1 MEQSKAYSQF
11 LVGHSH
17 IGGLDVLE
25 IAYLGLPLAALAV
38 GLENMLEIVDGVLGE
53 VCQVVLGLLDVHVD
67 VGNLLFSLFDVELGD
82 FAHRLFAQFQHMV
95 AGYLLAEQ
103 RPVGVESALDAR
115 HLVLPRVEV
124 ATLQHLVYALLEE
137 YLLQRHPVPA
147 VFQLGQQY
155 LQLLTKEVLGAEGG
169 MPQDVAR
176 GHEDGLVVHNHARL
190 RREGNLAVGE
200 RIQGVHHLV
209 GRNAGGQ
216 VAHYLHLGGGVVVHL
231 LYLDLL
237 FFVGLQNTVYQHIGG
252 HRIRYLG
259 NDDGLPLLVVV
270 HLGTDTQTTAQCAVV
285 IFRHVDKAARGEVG
299 VYLKRLV
306 FQHTY
311 RGFYQ
316 FAEVVRQYIR
326 GECDGDALGALRQQQ
341 RELDRQ
347 RHRLLFAAVVTRLP
361 LCGFGIEHH
370 LLGELGEASLDI
382 TAGGGTVARQNVA
395 PVTLAVHQQVLL
407 PHLHQRVVDGT
418 VTVGMVQHRR
428 THDVRHLGETPVVG
442 LFHCV
447 ENTTLHRLQA
457 VVDVRHRAVENDIGG
472 IVNPIV
478 VEHTVERQCRAL
490 TGRLVGLG
498 GGGLHCLVSFNIL

>member
-1 MEQSKAYSQF
+1 
-11 LVGHSH
+11 
-17 IGGLDVLE
+17 
-25 IAYLGLPLAALAV
+25 
-38 GLENMLEIVDGVLGE
+38 
-53 VCQVVLGLLDVHVD
+53 
-67 VGNLLFSLFDVELGD
+67 
-82 FAHRLFAQFQHMV
+82 
-95 AGYLLAEQ
+95 
-103 RPVGVESALDAR
+103 
-115 HLVLPRVEV
+115 
-124 ATLQHLVYALLEE
+124 
-137 YLLQRHPVPA
+137 
-147 VFQLGQQY
+147 
-155 LQLLTKEVLGAEGG
+155 

-209 GRNAGGQ
+209 GRYARGQ

-231 LYLDLL
+231 LYLDFL

-285 IFRHVDKAARGEVG
+285 IFRHVDKAA
-299 VYLKRLV
+299 
-306 FQHTY
+306 Y

-316 FAEVVRQYIR
+316 LAEVVRQYIR

-347 RHRLLFAAVVTRLP
+347 RHRLLLAAVVTWFP
-361 LCGFGIEHH
+361 LCGFGIVHH

-382 TAGGGTVARQNVA
+382 TAGGSAVARQDVT

-407 PHLHQRVVDGT
+407 PHLHQCVVDGT
-418 VTVGMVQHRR
+418 ITVGMVQHRR

-442 LFHCV
+442 LFHGV

-457 VVDVRHRAVENDIGG
+457 VVDVRHRAVEDDIGG
-472 IVNPIV
+472 IVNPVV